1 MIGAPIDRIDGPLKV
16 TGRATY
22 EYEEWSYGQPLYGF
36 IVGATI
42 GHGRIASIDTSR
54 AEAARGV
61 RRVLTH
67 RDAKGQHA
75 PGQGAPMDRYSL
87 AFPVMDS
94 PDVDHYGDPVAL
106 VVAETFEQARAA
118 ASLVA
123 VTYAPVEG
131 YFELA
136 ARTEHAF
143 IAKSV
148 NAGLPPQSVVG
159 DVDASFASAPIKLD
173 ELYTTPYEF
182 SQPMETHNCLASWT
196 GDVVTVHVSTQIVAS
211 ARNRI
216 AATLG
221 LDPSKVNVISRFIGG
236 GFGSKLGLHA
246 ESILA
251 VIAARLLGQPVKITL
266 TRQQMF
272 QLVGQRP
279 ASHQRVRLGADRDG
293 RLIAFEHDVVMKASF
308 DDSYIEQIAH
318 SGRALYAAP
327 HRRTTHRAV
336 ELHLMRSEDVR
347 APGEAPGLLAIESAM
362 DELAHMLQID
372 PIELRIKNE
381 PANHPEQNIPF
392 SQRRLVECMREGARR
407 FGWDQRPQTPASVR
421 RDRTFVGY
429 GMAAGIRGHFQL
441 ATAVRVALEPSGVAV
456 VQSDMTD
463 IGTGTY
469 TILAQTVAEAL
480 DLPVSQ
486 VRVELGRS
494 EYPPSPGSGGSF
506 GAANS
511 TTAAYR
517 AAIALRDRVRAAANT
532 DDEPLSAIVARA
544 FPSGVDA
551 VGSIPNM
558 WEDPQYKA
566 YSMSTYAAYF
576 AEVHVDIDTAEI
588 RLARML
594 GVFDVGRVLNA
605 KTARSQLIGGMIWGV
620 GAALHEEGLI
630 DARFGSFINHDLA
643 SYLVPVHADI
653 PAIDAVV
660 LDGVDPKSNDLGTKG
675 LGELG
680 ICGSGAAI
688 ANAVFNATGIRV
700 REFPITIEKLL
711 PQLPP
716 LNGSR
721 R

>member
-1 MIGAPIDRIDGPLKV
+1 MIGAPIDRVDGPLKV

-22 EYEEWSYGQPLYGF
+22 EYEEWGYGRPLYGF

-42 GHGRIASIDTSR
+42 GHGRVVTIDTSR

-61 RRVLTH
+61 VRVLTH
-67 RDAKGQHA
+67 RDAKGQHP
-75 PGQGAPMDRYSL
+75 PGKGSPMDRYSL
-87 AFPVMDS
+87 AFPVMDT

-118 ASLVA
+118 ASLVD
-123 VTYAPVEG
+123 VTYAPTEG
-131 YFELA
+131 YFDLA
-136 ARTEHAF
+136 AREAHAF

-148 NAGLPPQSVVG
+148 NAGMAPESVVG
-159 DVDASFASAPIKLD
+159 DFDAGFASAPIKLD
-173 ELYTTPYEF
+173 ELYTTPYEL
-182 SQPMETHNCLASWT
+182 SQPMETHNCLASWN
-196 GDVVTVHVSTQIVAS
+196 GDVVTVHVATQIVAS

-221 LDPSKVNVISRFIGG
+221 LDPRKVNVVARFVGG

-246 ESILA
+246 EAILA
-251 VIAARLLGQPVKITL
+251 VIAARLIGQPVKITL

-279 ASHQRVRLGADRDG
+279 ASRQRVRLGADRDG
-293 RLIAFEHDVVMKASF
+293 RLIAFGHEVTMKASF
-308 DDSYIEQIAH
+308 DDSYIEQIAAT
-318 SGRALYAAP
+318 GRPLYAAP
-327 HRRTTHRAV
+327 HRKTTHRAV

-381 PANHPEQNIPF
+381 PAKHPERNIPF

-407 FGWDQRPQTPASVR
+407 FGWDQRPQNPGSVR
-421 RDRTFVGY
+421 RGRNFVGY
-429 GMAAGIRGHFQL
+429 GMAAAIRGHFQL
-441 ATAVRVALEPSGVAV
+441 ATSVRVALEPTGVAV

-469 TILAQTVAEAL
+469 TILAQTVAEVL
-480 DLPVSQ
+480 GLPVAQ

-494 EYPPSPGSGGSF
+494 EYPPSAGSGGSF
-506 GAANS
+506 GATNS

-517 AAIALRDRVRAAANT
+517 AALALRDHLRAAAT
-532 DDEPLSAIVARA
+532 ADDEPLTAILARA

-551 VGSIPNM
+551 VGSIANQ

-566 YSMSTYAAYF
+566 YAMSTYGAYF

-594 GVFDVGRVLNA
+594 GVFDTGRVLNA

-620 GAALHEEGLI
+620 SAALHEEGVI
-630 DARFGSFINHDLA
+630 DPRFGSFINHDLA

-660 LDGVDPKSNDLGTKG
+660 LDGVDPNSNDLGAKG

-711 PQLPP
+711 PQLP
-716 LNGSR
+716 LR
-721 R
+721 